1 MFNRLDQYII
11 RQITGPLIVT
21 LSIAALLLILEKML
35 KLFDFVVNEGGPVS
49 VVFNMLANLT
59 PHYMGLALPIG
70 MLLGTLIA
78 FRKISMSSEYDAMT
92 NAGIS
97 LFRLARPAFLL
108 ALFLLAI
115 NTILVGWIQP
125 YSRYAYEGMVFD
137 LRSGALGAS
146 IRVGEFV
153 EFGDNMVLRIEES
166 NNEGAE
172 LKGIF
177 MERRDSRG
185 SVAVTAER
193 GGFFATSDEQTIL
206 LRLYDG
212 TLIDLNESQN
222 KPRVLTFSQQDIT
235 IPLPDSA
242 PFRGRGGEEL
252 EMTLPELWAEKDNP
266 VLEEGLRNSIRGNYH
281 WRLMH
286 SLSFLVLPFLA
297 IPMGLTNKRTG
308 RSTGIVVSIALLIV
322 YNEVMEGMETAV
334 ASGVSPYLTIW
345 ALFALFTIV
354 SISLFRVAAYKVGG
368 DPLAWVDKV
377 WDVISTPLR
386 RLTRWIMKAEA

>member
-1 MFNRLDQYII
+1 MFNRIDRYII

-97 LFRLARPAFLL
+97 LFRLARPAFML
-108 ALFLLAI
+108 ALFLLVV
-115 NTILVGWIQP
+115 NTILVGWVQP
-125 YSRYAYEGMVFD
+125 YSRYAYEGLVFD

-153 EFGDNMVLRIEES
+153 EFGDKMVLRIEES
-166 NNEGAE
+166 NDQGAE

-185 SVAVTAER
+185 SIAITAES
-193 GGFFATSDEQTIL
+193 GGFFATNDEQTIL
-206 LRLYDG
+206 LRLYNG

-266 VLEEGLRNSIRGNYH
+266 LLEEGLRNSIRGNYH
-281 WRLMH
+281 WRIMH

-308 RSTGIVVSIALLIV
+308 RSTGIIVSIALLIV

-334 ASGVSPYLTIW
+334 SNGISPYLTIW
-345 ALFALFTIV
+345 SLFGLFTIISV
-354 SISLFRVAAYKVGG
+354 SLFRISAYKVGG
-368 DPLAWVDKV
+368 DPLAWVDKI
-377 WDVISTPLR
+377 WDIISAPLKR
-386 RLTRWIMKAEA
+386 MTRWVMKAEA

>member
-1 MFNRLDQYII
+1 
-11 RQITGPLIVT
+11 
-21 LSIAALLLILEKML
+21 
-35 KLFDFVVNEGGPVS
+35 
-49 VVFNMLANLT
+49 
-59 PHYMGLALPIG
+59 
-70 MLLGTLIA
+70 
-78 FRKISMSSEYDAMT
+78 MSSEYDAMT

-97 LFRLARPAFLL
+97 LFRLARPAFML
-108 ALFLLAI
+108 AFFLLII
-115 NTILVGWIQP
+115 NTILVGWVQP
-125 YSRYAYEGMVFD
+125 YSRYAYEGLVFD

-166 NNEGAE
+166 NNQGSE

-185 SVAVTAER
+185 SVAVTAQR
-193 GGFFATSDEQTIL
+193 GGFYATDDEQTIL
-206 LRLYDG
+206 LRLFDG

-235 IPLPDSA
+235 IPLPDST

-252 EMTLPELWAEKDNP
+252 EMTLPELWVEKDNP
-266 VLEEGLRNSIRGNYH
+266 QLEEDLRNSIRGNYH

-286 SLSFLVLPFLA
+286 SLSFLVIPFLA

-308 RSTGIVVSIALLIV
+308 RSTGIIVSIALLIV

-334 ASGVSPYLTIW
+334 AGGISPYFTIW
-345 ALFALFTIV
+345 ALFGLFAL
-354 SISLFRVAAYKVGG
+354 ISVALFRVAAFKVGG
-368 DPLAWVDKV
+368 DPLAWIDKI
-377 WDVISTPLR
+377 WDIVSAPLR

>member
-1 MFNRLDQYII
+1 MFNRIDRYII
-11 RQITGPLIVT
+11 RQITGPLVVT

-35 KLFDFVVNEGGPVS
+35 KLFDFVVNEGGPVG

-97 LFRLARPAFLL
+97 LFRLARPAFML
-108 ALFLLAI
+108 AFFLLII
-115 NTILVGWIQP
+115 NTILVGWVQP
-125 YSRYAYEGMVFD
+125 YSRYAYEGLVFD

-166 NNEGAE
+166 NNQGSE
-172 LKGIF
+172 LNGIF

-185 SVAVTAER
+185 SVAVTAQR
-193 GGFFATSDEQTIL
+193 GGFYATDDEQTIL
-206 LRLYDG
+206 LRLFDG

-235 IPLPDSA
+235 IPLPDST

-252 EMTLPELWAEKDNP
+252 EMTLPELWSEKDNP
-266 VLEEGLRNSIRGNYH
+266 QLEEELRNSIRGNYH

-308 RSTGIVVSIALLIV
+308 RSTGIIVSIALLIV

-334 ASGVSPYLTIW
+334 AGGISPYFTIW
-345 ALFALFTIV
+345 TLFGLFTL
-354 SISLFRVAAYKVGG
+354 ISVALFRVAAFKVGG
-368 DPLAWVDKV
+368 DPLAWIDKV
-377 WDVISTPLR
+377 WDIISTPLR

>member
-1 MFNRLDQYII
+1 MFNRLDRYII

-59 PHYMGLALPIG
+59 PHYMGLALPVG

-78 FRKISMSSEYDAMT
+78 FRKISMSSEYDAIT
-92 NAGIS
+92 NAGVS
-97 LFRLARPAFLL
+97 LFRLARPAFML
-108 ALFLLAI
+108 AFLLLII

-146 IRVGEFV
+146 IKVGEFV
-153 EFGDNMVLRIEES
+153 EFGDKMVLRIEES
-166 NNEGAE
+166 HNEGTE

-185 SVAVTAER
+185 SVAVTAES
-193 GGFFATSDEQTIL
+193 GGFYATDDEQTIL
-206 LRLYDG
+206 LRLFNG

-242 PFRGRGGEEL
+242 PFRGRGGKEL
-252 EMTLPELWAEKDNP
+252 EMTLPELWTEKDNP
-266 VLEEGLRNSIRGNYH
+266 LLEAEIRNSLRGNYH
-281 WRLMH
+281 WRIMH

-308 RSTGIVVSIALLIV
+308 RSTGIVISIALLIV

-334 ASGVSPYLTIW
+334 ASGVSPFLTIW
-345 ALFALFTIV
+345 ALFALFSAV
-354 SISLFRVAAYKVGG
+354 SLSLFHISAYKVGG
-368 DPLAWVDKV
+368 DPLAWVDKI
-377 WDVISTPLR
+377 WAVISSPLR
-386 RLTRWIMKAEA
+386 RITRWIMRAEA

>member
-108 ALFLLAI
+108 ALLLLVI

-266 VLEEGLRNSIRGNYH
+266 ILEEELRNSIRGNYH

-345 ALFALFTIV
+345 ALFALFAVV
-354 SISLFRVAAYKVGG
+354 SIGLFRVAAYKVGG